1 MTARIALVEP
11 DQRLARSLAVLLKS
25 EGYGVTTF
33 PTLGRFF
40 DGIAKQP
47 PNAVLLNM
55 QLQGMEGREIL
66 RALRANPGTKLTLL
80 IGLSENAHGKDEAV
94 AAFTAGADEYFFKP
108 LDTELLIVRLRSL
121 ITRKPAAPEEETF
134 RVAGIVVCPAT
145 HSCTVNGS
153 KVTLTKLEFGLLL
166 QFIRNPLRVL
176 TRGNLIDSRAGRSRS
191 LIKAKGS
198 LRSSGEAAG
207 RADSASSGPTGG
219 ASAPGLSCF
228 ASVPWAAALESGFCA
243 ASFRMAS
250 KGTRNRRS
258 R

>member
-1 MTARIALVEP
+1 MTARIAVVEP
-11 DQRLARSLAVLLKS
+11 DLRLARSLAALLKA
-25 EGYGVTTF
+25 EGYGVTSF

-40 DGIAKQP
+40 DAIAKQR

-80 IGLSENAHGKDEAV
+80 IGLSENVHCKDEAV

-121 ITRKPAAPEEETF
+121 ITRKPAAPEEELF
-134 RVAGIVVCPAT
+134 RVAGIAVCPAT

-166 QFIRNPLRVL
+166 QFIRNPQRVL
-176 TRGNLIDSRAGRSRS
+176 TRGNLIDSLWRGDPDT
-191 LIKAKGS
+191 G
-198 LRSSGEAAG
+198 G
-207 RADSASSGPTGG
+207 RAVDRHISALRAKLGEDGRLLETVVGVGYRLVSGSS
-219 ASAPGLSCF
+219 
-228 ASVPWAAALESGFCA
+228 
-243 ASFRMAS
+243 
-250 KGTRNRRS
+250 K
-258 R
+258 